1 MTPLVRARYSAATC
15 FFVYGAIL
23 ATWVSRLPLIKQQI
37 GLNTGQLGLALL
49 ASPLGLIGGMQV
61 VPLIVRRCSSATTAQ
76 WAMVLSCGS
85 MVLLATARSLAG
97 LAALLVLF
105 GANLGALDIAMNTQ
119 AVAIERE
126 YGRPIN
132 SGFHGIY
139 SIGVLVGSVL
149 GSVAARFGAEPL
161 VHFAVAGACMS
172 ALGAVGGRFLLG
184 RDADVGATQPAVQN
198 VNSPARVTTAVNRF
212 LLAIGLIALGSF
224 FTEGAI
230 ENWSG
235 VYLHE
240 VRHASFGL
248 ASLGLGAFGA
258 GMAAGRLLGDRVIA
272 RYGRQE
278 TLWKSALL
286 ASIAM
291 IAVLIAPSADA
302 VIAGY
307 VVVGL
312 GVATI
317 VPIAFTL
324 TGNSGAVQPAAA
336 LARVTT
342 VGYAGLF
349 LSPSIIGLVAHEVG
363 LTAALAIPAA
373 VTLLVIPLSRAARDG

>member
-1 MTPLVRARYSAATC
+1 
-15 FFVYGAIL
+15 VYGAIL
-23 ATWVSRLPLIKQQI
+23 ATWVSRIPLIKQHL
-37 GLNTGQLGLALL
+37 GLNAGQLGLALL

-61 VPLIVRRCSSATTAQ
+61 VPSIVQRCSSATTAR
-76 WAMVLSCGS
+76 WAMVLSSGS
-85 MVLLATARSLAG
+85 MVLLATARSLAA

-149 GSVAARFGAEPL
+149 GSLAARFGADPL
-161 VHFAVAGACMS
+161 LHFAVAGACMS

-184 RDADVGATQPAVQN
+184 RDAGVDAVRPAVQN
-198 VNSPARVTTAVNRF
+198 ADSPAHVTTGVNRF
-212 LLAIGLIALGSF
+212 LLAMGLIALCSF
-224 FTEGAI
+224 FSEGAI

-240 VRHASFGL
+240 VRHASFRL

-272 RYGRQE
+272 RFGRPQ

-291 IAVLIAPSADA
+291 IAVLLAPSADA
-302 VIAGY
+302 AIAGY

-312 GVATI
+312 GIATI

-336 LARVTT
+336 IARVTT

-349 LSPSIIGLVAHEVG
+349 FSPAIIGLVAHQVG
-363 LTAALAIPAA
+363 LTASLAIPA
-373 VTLLVIPLSRAARDG
+373 VFTLLVLPLSQAARDR